1 MLDLNDL
8 RVFEKVA
15 TLKNFTA
22 GARALGLPKSTV
34 SRAIARLESELG
46 VRLFQRTTRE
56 VGLTTTG
63 AALRDRCVEMMKELT
78 ATLDYVESLTAAP
91 RGHLTIASGTG
102 FGINVL
108 SEQIPAFVRRYPDI
122 DITLDLESRPADLVA
137 GAVDL
142 AIRLGPLPA
151 SDLVAVRLG
160 EMKRVLCAAPS
171 YLARRGTPKKIE
183 DLAKHDIVEMP
194 SPARGKRTWKF
205 SSGATTRSLA
215 LRPKICVN
223 EALTVHRMVTHG
235 AGLGVISAYV
245 CAADLA
251 AGRLVRVLP
260 QWSAPSVEVHI
271 VFPSRRELAPTV
283 RAFVDFMKEV
293 SVDGAWL
300 A

>member
-8 RVFEKVA
+8 RVFEKVS

-34 SRAIARLESELG
+34 SRAIARLETELG

-63 AALRDRCVEMMKELT
+63 AALRDRCVEMMKELN
-78 ATLDYVESLTAAP
+78 ATLDYVETLTEAP
-91 RGHLTIASGTG
+91 RGPLKIAAGTG

-108 SEQIPAFVRRYPDI
+108 SEQVPAFLRRYPAI
-122 DITLDLESRPADLVA
+122 EITLELESRAADLVA
-137 GAVDL
+137 GAADV

-160 EMKRVLCAAPS
+160 EMKRVLCASPG

-183 DLAKHDIVEMP
+183 DLANHDIVEMP
-194 SPARGKRTWKF
+194 SPDRRARPWRF
-205 SSGATTRSLA
+205 SKAGVTKTIE

-223 EALTVHRMVTHG
+223 EALTVHRLVAHG
-235 AGLGVISAYV
+235 AGLGIISRYV
-245 CAADLA
+245 CSPDLA
-251 AGRLVRVLP
+251 AKRLVHVLP
-260 QWSAPSVEVHI
+260 QWTAPAVEVHI
-271 VFPSRRELAPTV
+271 VFPSRRELSPTV
-283 RAFVDFMKEV
+283 RAFVDFMREV
-293 SVDGAWL
+293 NADGKWL
-300 A
+300 D